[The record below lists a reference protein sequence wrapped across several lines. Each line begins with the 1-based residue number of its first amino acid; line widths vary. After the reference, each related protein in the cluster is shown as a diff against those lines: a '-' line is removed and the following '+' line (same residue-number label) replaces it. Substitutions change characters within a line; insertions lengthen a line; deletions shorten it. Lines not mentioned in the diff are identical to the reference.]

1 MKNYTKEVI
10 IMFIGCLLI
19 IFSSNET
26 SVNFTL
32 MIIGLVVVLIS
43 IILFIRTNK
52 QLKKEQKDEKDD
64 S

>member
-19 IFSSNET
+19 IFSGDES
-26 SVNFTL
+26 SANFFL
-32 MIIGLVVVLIS
+32 MGTGLVLVIIS

-52 QLKKEQKDEKDD
+52 QLKKEQ
-64 S
+64 

>member
-19 IFSSNET
+19 ILSSNE
-26 SVNFTL
+26 SSANFTL
-32 MIIGLVVVLIS
+32 MASGLILVLIS

-52 QLKKEQKDEKDD
+52 QIKKEQKNGKKD